1 MHLKQKLGMRIQE
14 LRKLLKYSQESF
26 SEKIGIE
33 WTSIGKIETGLTY
46 PKPETLEKIKEALG
60 VEYKD
65 LFIFEQTKDDRL
77 DDIYMKLKMLDDTA
91 LDFVNAV
98 IETYIKNKV

>member
-33 WTSIGKIETGLTY
+33 RTSIGKIETGLTY
-46 PKPETLEKIKEALG
+46 PKPETLEK
-60 VEYKD
+60 
-65 LFIFEQTKDDRL
+65 
-77 DDIYMKLKMLDDTA
+77 
-91 LDFVNAV
+91 
-98 IETYIKNKV
+98 